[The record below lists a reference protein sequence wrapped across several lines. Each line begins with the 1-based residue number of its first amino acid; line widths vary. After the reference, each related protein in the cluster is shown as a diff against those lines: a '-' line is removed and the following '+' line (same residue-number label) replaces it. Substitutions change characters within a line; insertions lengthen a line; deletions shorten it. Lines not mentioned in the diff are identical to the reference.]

1 MSAFSLIQQP
11 NNTYELKFDMGI
23 TCYKGIIDINLF
35 PEELKAKY
43 IDIVNEAIQYFLKE
57 SPNETKIISMFEYSN
72 TVDVNYFMI
81 AFHRNDQFVNYQRF
95 IKIEMHK
102 VNKTINDYLFDFDQ
116 RITTNKNN
124 ITSQTSE
131 VDDLIKKNE
140 IQDIEIRSLKDTMA
154 QLTERINRLET
165 KRIIQSAEIQ
175 SMQTIPKQPMQFIA
189 PIQKQND
196 DVFPLLNNSNINTN
210 NTNAATNTFLSPT
223 ISGGNLKAPSQSLF
237 DFNSASNS
245 GIGPVKEFKFGQSIS
260 LPNSNSD
267 KK

>member
-23 TCYKGIIDINLF
+23 TCYKGIIDVNLF

-57 SPNETKIISMFEYSN
+57 SPNETKIVSMFEYPN
-72 TVDVNYFMI
+72 TADVNYFMI
-81 AFHRNDQFVNYQRF
+81 AFQRNDQFVNYQRF

-102 VNKTINDYLFDFDQ
+102 INKTINDYLFDFDQ

-131 VDDLIKKNE
+131 VDDLIKKNNA
-140 IQDIEIRSLKDTMA
+140 QDIEIRSLKDTMA
-154 QLTERINRLET
+154 QLTERVNRLET
-165 KRIIQSAEIQ
+165 QRIMQTVEIQ
-175 SMQTIPKQPMQFIA
+175 SMQPIPKQPTQFIA

-196 DVFPLLNNSNINTN
+196 DVFPLLNNNLNPGG
-210 NTNAATNTFLSPT
+210 TFPT
-223 ISGGNLKAPSQSLF
+223 GVKPMTQTLF
-237 DFNSASNS
+237 DFNQPSNPV
-245 GIGPVKEFKFGQSIS
+245 IGPVKEFKFGQTLT
-260 LPNSNSD
+260 LPNSD

>member
-23 TCYKGIIDINLF
+23 TCYKGIIDVNLF

-57 SPNETKIISMFEYSN
+57 SPNETKIISMFEYPN
-72 TVDVNYFMI
+72 TSDVNYFMI

-124 ITSQTSE
+124 ANKIKSDVE
-131 VDDLIKKNE
+131 DLIKKKE
-140 IQDIEIRSLKDTMA
+140 AHDIEICNLKDTIA
-154 QLTERINRLET
+154 QLTERVNRLET
-165 KRIIQSAEIQ
+165 QRIMQSAEIQ
-175 SMQTIPKQPMQFIA
+175 PAQPVPKQQMQFNTA
-189 PIQKQND
+189 PIQKQTD
-196 DVFPLLNNSNINTN
+196 DVFPLLNTTINTAPAP
-210 NTNAATNTFLSPT
+210 AAIFPVNSIVST
-223 ISGGNLKAPSQSLF
+223 KPSNPPLF
-237 DFNSASNS
+237 NFNSSQTNP
-245 GIGPVKEFKFGQSIS
+245 GIAPVKEFSFG
-260 LPNSNSD
+260 SD